1 MSVRPAFYLSLATYE
16 GIKVGPIK
24 HRQIMPTEEY
34 GRPRPGFKGN
44 LCGAHK
50 SPVLASLTQNHQMYA
65 KCMPMMKLK
74 TNAII
79 VRFMVYIQVQCIYKQ
94 TLHLYINHESY
105 NYSVCF

>member
-1 MSVRPAFYLSLATYE
+1 MPTRFLSATIIDRFPIPTVNSHMSQSVRPAFYLSLATYE

-50 SPVLASLTQNHQMYA
+50 SPVLASLTQNHQNVCQVYA
-65 KCMPMMKLK
+65 
-74 TNAII
+74 
-79 VRFMVYIQVQCIYKQ
+79 CIRI
-94 TLHLYINHESY
+94 L
-105 NYSVCF
+105 